1 MRFPSQPERLNGSM
15 TVRIDQLDEAEDE
28 ARQDYSEVA
37 AIVLE
42 NEPGKLNKQL

>member
-1 MRFPSQPERLNGSM
+1 MGFPSHPESLNGSM

-28 ARQDYSEVA
+28 AWQDHSQVV

-42 NEPGKLNKQL
+42 NEPGKLN